1 MDIEYLTNHT
11 INAQQ
16 FQSLLRRSTLALR
29 RPVDDLACLDGMLK
43 NANLI
48 ISAWHQGELVGIV
61 RCVTDFYYCCYLSDL
76 AVDEAYQKKGIG
88 IALQSHVKNHLNEMC
103 KIILIASPKAASY
116 YPNVGYE
123 HNDRCWVLN
132 GDKMLEVQR

>member
-11 INAQQ
+11 ISAQQ
-16 FQSLLRRSTLALR
+16 FQSLLRRSTLGLR

-43 NANLI
+43 NSNLI
-48 ISAWHQGELVGIV
+48 VSAWHQGELVGIA

-76 AVDEAYQKKGIG
+76 AVDEAFQNKGIG
-88 IALQSHVKNHLNEMC
+88 IALQSQIKNQLNELC
-103 KIILIASPKAASY
+103 KIILIASPQAASY
-116 YPNVGYE
+116 YPSIGYE

-132 GDKMLEVQR
+132 GHQSLG

>member
-11 INAQQ
+11 ISAQQ
-16 FQSLLRRSTLALR
+16 FQSLLRRSTLGLR

-43 NANLI
+43 HSNLI
-48 ISAWHQGELVGIV
+48 VSAWHQGELIGIA

-76 AVDEAYQKKGIG
+76 AVDEAFQNKGIG
-88 IALQSHVKNHLNEMC
+88 IALQSHVKNQLNELC
-103 KIILIASPKAASY
+103 KIILIASPQAANY
-116 YPNVGYE
+116 YPSIGYE

-132 GDKMLEVQR
+132 GHQSLG

>member
-11 INAQQ
+11 ISAQQ
-16 FQSLLRRSTLALR
+16 FQSLLRRSTLGLR

-43 NANLI
+43 HSNLI
-48 ISAWHQGELVGIV
+48 VSAWHQGELIGIA

-76 AVDEAYQKKGIG
+76 AVDEAFQNKGIG
-88 IALQSHVKNHLNEMC
+88 IALQSHVKNQLNELC
-103 KIILIASPKAASY
+103 KIILIASPQAANY
-116 YPNVGYE
+116 YPSIGYE

-132 GDKMLEVQR
+132 AHQSLG